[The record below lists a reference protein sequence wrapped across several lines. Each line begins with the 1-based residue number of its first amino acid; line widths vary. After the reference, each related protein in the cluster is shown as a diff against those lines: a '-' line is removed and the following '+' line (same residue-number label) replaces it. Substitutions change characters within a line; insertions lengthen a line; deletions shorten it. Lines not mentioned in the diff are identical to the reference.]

1 MAEIPDQ
8 LVLKR
13 HRDLEGRRWHPLVRR
28 TLLGLLAVLPVLGLI
43 NVFGQRPET
52 SEASAPAASLKVYAA
67 DRVRGGLLYEA
78 RFHIVAKQDLKEAT
92 LVLSSGWLEGMTV
105 NTIEPSPI
113 GEASRNGSLALEL
126 GHIPAGESHLLFI
139 QFQVNPTNVGHRTQ
153 NVALDDGAKRLVS
166 IHRSIT
172 VYP

>member
-1 MAEIPDQ
+1 VAEIPDQ

-13 HRDLEGRRWHPLVRR
+13 HRDLEGRRWHPFVRH
-28 TLLGLLAVLPVLGLI
+28 TLLVLLAVLPVLGLI

-78 RFHIVAKQDLKEAT
+78 RFHIAAKQALKEAT

-126 GHIPAGESHLLFI
+126 GHIPAGESYLLFI

-153 NVALDDGAKRLVS
+153 NVALDDGEKRLVS
-166 IHRSIT
+166 IHRAIT